1 MFKSILWPVDGSPL
15 SLKPLAQVVD
25 LARCAGARVTLLSI
39 AEPRLHRASTQDALA
54 TGQAAETLRLD
65 AARQELERVQRAVRQ
80 AGVACDD
87 IAALAAAPCDGIVET
102 AHRIGCDLIVMAT
115 HGKMGVID
123 TLLNAST
130 TQQVLK
136 ASPVPVL
143 VFPEEVVSD

>member
-1 MFKSILWPVDGSPL
+1 MFKSILWPLDGSPL
-15 SLKPLAQVVD
+15 SVKPLPTVVD

-39 AEPRLHRASTQDALA
+39 AEPRLHRASNQDALD
-54 TGQAAETLRLD
+54 TGRAAESIRLD
-65 AARQELERVQRAVRQ
+65 AARQELDRVRSALRQ

-87 IAALAAAPCDGIVET
+87 IAALAAAPCDGIVDT
-102 AHRIGCDLIVMAT
+102 AHRIRCDLIVMAT

-123 TLLNAST
+123 TMFNVST

-143 VFPEEVVSD
+143 VFPEEERA